1 MHAWMRRYRVRLGTV
16 AQTAQHARAELLPD
30 LQQIPGFEAWYLI
43 EAGTDV
49 VAMIGLFHSAES
61 AAAGLQRQQLWFRD
75 EWGSCQLLPPE
86 VVEGATLIA
95 AHSATDVGV
104 KRDHPAALPALARV
118 ASPPSMT
125 RTL

>member
-43 EAGTDV
+43 EAGTDI
-49 VAMIGLFHSAES
+49 VAVIGLFQSAES

-75 EWGSCQLLPPE
+75 EWGSFQLLPPE

-95 AHSATDVGV
+95 AQ
-104 KRDHPAALPALARV
+104 RDQPVALPALARV
-118 ASPPSMT
+118 AVPASM
-125 RTL
+125 RVTL